1 MQQYRRRAALA
12 AGLRES
18 MSLARFVVVG
28 PLTGRSYHVLPTLF
42 EGRDFPFWRYTLVM
56 VPVEVAIERLRNPKP
71 GGKIWA
77 AREYGVDLTQL
88 IARLQQTPDE
98 RLRYADRMIEDLKEW
113 RRAASNPS

>member
-1 MQQYRRRAALA
+1 
-12 AGLRES
+12 
-18 MSLARFVVVG
+18 V
-28 PLTGRSYHVLPTLF
+28 PPTLF